1 MDTGLVVTA
10 EGIEAYRRELLRRE
24 RSRGTV
30 EQYVRAVEQLA
41 VFLQERPA
49 HAELLQGWKG
59 TLLERCSIA
68 TVNAMIAAVNGF
80 FDFCG
85 MPELKLKSLRCQRQF
100 FRETELTEEDYR
112 ALLHRA
118 ESCGEAQTAL
128 LLKTMACTGVR
139 VSELKVLTVE
149 SAKRGMAVIQLK
161 GKVRQ
166 IPLGREL
173 CRELISFTRQEKI
186 TSGAIFRSRRG
197 RPLDRRR
204 VWERLKA
211 LCAGTTV
218 DPQKVHPHALR
229 HLFARMFY
237 KLTGDVVK
245 LSDLL
250 GHSSINT
257 TRIYTATSPEEHRQM
272 LDHLAAV
279 IHAKK
284 PPRRGGLIQIGQNQY
299 FVRLHNARGQSNRF

>member
-1 MDTGLVVTA
+1 MDTGIAVTA
-10 EGIEAYRRELLRRE
+10 EQITAYRQELLQRE

-30 EQYVRAVEQLA
+30 EQYMRAVEQLA
-41 VFLQERPA
+41 AFLQGRPLS
-49 HAELLQGWKG
+49 AELLPAWKG
-59 TLLERCSIA
+59 QLLECRSVS

-80 FDFCG
+80 LTFCG
-85 MPELKLKSLRCQRQF
+85 MPELKLKSLRCQRQL
-100 FRETELTEEDYR
+100 FREAELTEEDYR

-118 ESCGEAQTAL
+118 ENCGETQTAL

-139 VSELKVLTVE
+139 VSELKFLTVE
-149 SAKRGMAVIQLK
+149 SAKRGMAVIRLK

-173 CRELISFTRQEKI
+173 CRELLRFAREEKI
-186 TSGAIFRSRRG
+186 SSGVIFRSRRG
-197 RPLDRRR
+197 KPLDRRR

-272 LDHLAAV
+272 LDRLTAV

-284 PPRRGGLIQIGQNQY
+284 PPQRGGLIQIGQNQY